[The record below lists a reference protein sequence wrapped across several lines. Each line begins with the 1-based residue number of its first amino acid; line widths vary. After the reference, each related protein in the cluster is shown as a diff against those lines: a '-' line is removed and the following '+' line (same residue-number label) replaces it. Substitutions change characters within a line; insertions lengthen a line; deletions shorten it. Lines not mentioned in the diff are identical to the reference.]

1 MRLFIAHHLPA
12 TPMPQRNRSLR
23 LCASH
28 GTVSTGAASYRAG
41 VGRRVVLAAS
51 LAALSLAAAGAG
63 SAASQPVTLRIV
75 FPEGFSVRQMAD
87 RVAEVR
93 RIAIRKRG
101 VTPRLTGAAY
111 RAAAARALPPAPF
124 RRYLKRRSV
133 EGFLFP
139 ALYEFEPRTSAEEL
153 ISKQLAAFEARWSTV
168 RLGPRARKRTPY
180 DVVSIASMIERE
192 TVVPAERKL
201 VAAVI
206 YNRLDKGM
214 PLGIDA
220 TLRYGLGIPGTRP
233 LTQAHLRSNSPYN
246 TRRFKGL
253 PPTPIGNP
261 GVPSLRAAANPANV
275 AFLYYLRIPN
285 SVRHFFTAD
294 EEEFCLKADEWGY
307 GGC

>member
-1 MRLFIAHHLPA
+1 MPVRLLLAGL
-12 TPMPQRNRSLR
+12 
-23 LCASH
+23 
-28 GTVSTGAASYRAG
+28 VAALA
-41 VGRRVVLAAS
+41 LAAGTAR
-51 LAALSLAAAGAG
+51 AAE
-63 SAASQPVTLRIV
+63 PVTLRIV
-75 FPEGFSVRQMAD
+75 FPEGFSVRQMTD

-101 VTPRLTGAAY
+101 VTPRLTGSAY
-111 RAAAARALPPAPF
+111 AAAARHALPPQTF
-124 RRYLKRRSV
+124 RRYLKRRSA

-139 ALYEFEPRTSAEEL
+139 ALYQFEPTTSASRL
-153 ISKQLAAFEARWSTV
+153 VANQLAAFASRWRTV
-168 RLGPRARKRTPY
+168 RLSRRARERTPY

-192 TVVPAERKL
+192 TVVPTERKL

-206 YNRLDKGM
+206 YNRLDRDL

-233 LTQAHLRSNSPYN
+233 LTQEHLRSNSPYN

-261 GVPSLRAAANPANV
+261 GLPSLRAAAAPADV
-275 AFLYYLRIPN
+275 DYLYYLRRPN

-294 EEEFCLKADEWGY
+294 EGEFCARAEEWGY

>member
-1 MRLFIAHHLPA
+1 M
-12 TPMPQRNRSLR
+12 SLR
-23 LCASH
+23 ILCA
-28 GTVSTGAASYRAG
+28 GLVAG
-41 VGRRVVLAAS
+41 
-51 LAALSLAAAGAG
+51 LSLAAGTA
-63 SAASQPVTLRIV
+63 SAAEPVTLRIV
-75 FPEGFSVRQMAD
+75 FPEGFSVRQMTD

-101 VTPRLTGAAY
+101 VTPRLTGSAY
-111 RAAAARALPPAPF
+111 AAAARDALPPRTF

-139 ALYEFEPRTSAEEL
+139 ALYQFEPTTSASRL
-153 ISKQLAAFEARWSTV
+153 VANQLAAFEARWRAV
-168 RLGPRARKRTPY
+168 RPSPRARARSPY

-206 YNRLDKGM
+206 YNRLDQGM

-261 GVPSLRAAANPANV
+261 GLPSLRAAASPAEV
-275 AFLYYLRIPN
+275 DYLYYLRRPN
-285 SVRHFFTAD
+285 SVRHLFTAD
-294 EEEFCLKADEWGY
+294 EAEFCAKAEEWGY

>member
-1 MRLFIAHHLPA
+1 MG
-12 TPMPQRNRSLR
+12 LR
-23 LCASH
+23 VLLACSAAI
-28 GTVSTGAASYRAG
+28 VS
-41 VGRRVVLAAS
+41 V
-51 LAALSLAAAGAG
+51 AAGGAHAD
-63 SAASQPVTLRIV
+63 AAEPVTLRIV
-75 FPEGFSVRQMAD
+75 FPEGFSVRQMTD

-101 VTPRLTGAAY
+101 VTPRLTGSAY
-111 RAAAARALPPAPF
+111 AAAARHALPPPAF

-139 ALYEFEPRTSAEEL
+139 SLYEFERTTPASRLVAN
-153 ISKQLAAFEARWSTV
+153 QLAAFEARWKTV
-168 RLGPRARKRTPY
+168 RLGARAQTRTPY

-214 PLGIDA
+214 PLAIDA

-246 TRRFKGL
+246 TRRFRGL

-261 GVPSLRAAANPANV
+261 GVPSLRAAANPASV
-275 AFLYYLRIPN
+275 DYLYYLRRPN

-294 EEEFCLKADEWGY
+294 EAEFCAKALEWGY

>member
-1 MRLFIAHHLPA
+1 MGLKIL
-12 TPMPQRNRSLR
+12 
-23 LCASH
+23 
-28 GTVSTGAASYRAG
+28 VAG
-41 VGRRVVLAAS
+41 LVT
-51 LAALSLAAAGAG
+51 ALSLAAGTAH
-63 SAASQPVTLRIV
+63 AAEPVTLRIV
-75 FPEGFSVRQMAD
+75 FPEGFSVRQMTD

-93 RIAIRKRG
+93 RIAIRTRG
-101 VTPRLTGAAY
+101 VTPRLTGSDYATAA
-111 RAAAARALPPAPF
+111 RRALPPRAF
-124 RRYLKRRSV
+124 RRYLNRRSV

-139 ALYEFEPRTSAEEL
+139 ALYQFEPTTSASQL
-153 ISKQLAAFEARWSTV
+153 IANQLAAFEARWRTV
-168 RLGPRARKRTPY
+168 RLSPRARQRTPY

-206 YNRLDKGM
+206 YNRLDRDM

-220 TLRYGLGIPGTRP
+220 TIRYGLGIPGTRP

-261 GVPSLRAAANPANV
+261 GLPSLRAAASPAN
-275 AFLYYLRIPN
+275 ADYLYYLRIPN

-294 EEEFCLKADEWGY
+294 EAEFCAKAEEWGY

>member
-1 MRLFIAHHLPA
+1 MRLRLFLA
-12 TPMPQRNRSLR
+12 TALT
-23 LCASH
+23 LLIG
-28 GTVSTGAASYRAG
+28 GTQAVAAE
-41 VGRRVVLAAS
+41 
-51 LAALSLAAAGAG
+51 
-63 SAASQPVTLRIV
+63 PVTLRVV
-75 FPEGFSVRQMAD
+75 FPEGFSVRQMTD

-101 VTPRLTGAAY
+101 VTPRLTGSAY
-111 RAAAARALPPAPF
+111 AAAARRALPPPAF

-139 ALYEFEPRTSAEEL
+139 ALYEFEPTTPASQL
-153 ISKQLAAFEARWSTV
+153 IANQLGAFQARWRTV
-168 RLGPRARKRTPY
+168 RLSARARKRTPY

-206 YNRLDKGM
+206 YNRLDRGM
-214 PLGIDA
+214 PLAIDA

-233 LTQAHLRSNSPYN
+233 LTAEHLRSNSPYN

-261 GVPSLRAAANPANV
+261 GVPSLRAAANPAS
-275 AFLYYLRIPN
+275 ADYLYYLRRPD

-294 EEEFCLKADEWGY
+294 EAEFCAKAEEWGY

>member
-1 MRLFIAHHLPA
+1 M
-12 TPMPQRNRSLR
+12 
-23 LCASH
+23 
-28 GTVSTGAASYRAG
+28 
-41 VGRRVVLAAS
+41 
-51 LAALSLAAAGAG
+51 ALSAAVG
-63 SAASQPVTLRIV
+63 STYATAAQPVTLRIV
-75 FPEGFSVRQMAD
+75 FPEGFSVRQMTD

-101 VTPRLTGAAY
+101 VTPRLTGSAY
-111 RAAAARALPPAPF
+111 SAAARQALPPQAF
-124 RRYLKRRSV
+124 RRHLKRRSV

-139 ALYEFEPRTSAEEL
+139 ALYEFEPTTSASRL
-153 ISKQLAAFEARWSTV
+153 VANQLAAFESRWRTV

-192 TVVPAERKL
+192 TVVPAERRL

-233 LTQAHLRSNSPYN
+233 LTQAHLRSDSPYN

-261 GVPSLRAAANPANV
+261 GLPSLRAAAAPANV
-275 AFLYYLRIPN
+275 DYLYYLRRPN

-294 EEEFCLKADEWGY
+294 EAEFCARAEEWGY

>member
-1 MRLFIAHHLPA
+1 MGRKLVLVSVLGLVLGGAHA
-12 TPMPQRNRSLR
+12 
-23 LCASH
+23 
-28 GTVSTGAASYRAG
+28 VAA
-41 VGRRVVLAAS
+41 
-51 LAALSLAAAGAG
+51 
-63 SAASQPVTLRIV
+63 QPVTLRIV
-75 FPEGFSVRQMAD
+75 FPEGFSVRQMTD

-93 RIAIRKRG
+93 LIAIRKRG

-139 ALYEFEPRTSAEEL
+139 SLYEFEPRTSAAEL
-153 ISKQLAAFEARWSTV
+153 IAKQLDAFEERWRTV
-168 RLGPRARKRTPY
+168 TLSPRARKRTPY
-180 DVVSIASMIERE
+180 DVVSIGSMVERE

-201 VAAVI
+201 VATVI
-206 YNRLDKGM
+206 YNRLDRDM
-214 PLGIDA
+214 PLAIDA

-233 LTQAHLRSNSPYN
+233 LTQEHLRSDSPYN

-261 GVPSLRAAANPANV
+261 GIPALRAAAAPANV
-275 AFLYYLRIPN
+275 NYLYYLRRPN
-285 SVRHFFTAD
+285 SLRHFFTAS
-294 EEEFCLKADEWGY
+294 EAEFCQKSEEWGY